1 MYIAPCMSC
10 SHLSSL
16 LRVVLAEPVDAAFAA
31 AENPPPVQR
40 VRNEDM
46 LSAFP
51 TGKLAVHRD
60 GLYFLRMFP
69 VQLFAMLGA
78 KLHPAVRMISYS
90 DDGTA
95 FQTAEFTNYRSRSR
109 SGGPDIVDAMT
120 VGIPPAFGAA
130 VFLNRSPRRK
140 FFPANYTI
148 HRFTPSLS
156 RHTPSATCRIVNYQR
171 TF

>member
-40 VRNEDM
+40 VRDEDM
-46 LSAFP
+46 LAAFP

-60 GLYFLRMFP
+60 GLDFLRMFP

-78 KLHPAVRMISYS
+78 KLHPAVRMIPHSN
-90 DDGTA
+90 DGTA
-95 FQTAEFTNYRSRSR
+95 FQTAELTNDRCRSR

-120 VGIPPAFGAA
+120 VGISPAFGAA
-130 VFLNRSPRRK
+130 VLLNRSPRRK